1 MAGIRLMPSGFGA
14 VAPVRAL
21 GVVSAEG
28 RVIFPGEAVL
38 TGKDEAVL
46 TGESVGSA
54 ARGSRPLAGCFEP
67 VGRW

>member
-14 VAPVRAL
+14 VAPVPAP

-28 RVIFPGEAVL
+28 RVIFLGETFL
-38 TGKDEAVL
+38 TREDEAVL

-54 ARGSRPLAGCFEP
+54 APGSRPSAGCFEQ

>member
-14 VAPVRAL
+14 VAPVPAL

-28 RVIFPGEAVL
+28 RVIVPGEAVL

-46 TGESVGSA
+46 IGKSVGSA
-54 ARGSRPLAGCFEP
+54 ARGFRPLAGRFEQL
-67 VGRW
+67 GRW

>member
-14 VAPVRAL
+14 VAPVPAL

-28 RVIFPGEAVL
+28 RVVFP
-38 TGKDEAVL
+38 DEAVL

-54 ARGSRPLAGCFEP
+54 ARGCRPFAVCFEQ